1 MVSSSKLT
9 KKARIYNGEKT
20 ASSASS
26 VRKTGQLFLSI
37 KLQHS
42 LTPSIKINSKWPKD
56 LNTTHD
62 TIQLLKEN
70 EDKTFLDINS
80 SNIFLGQF
88 PQAKKKK
95 ETRPNWSKDL
105 YSKGNHSPNKNTP
118 MEWEKRFVKKKKMT
132 NMGFIFKINKEFIK
146 QVAKKNKQSNQNR
159 AEDPNR
165 HFSKEDTQM
174 ANRKQK
180 DAQLH

>member
-9 KKARIYNGEKT
+9 KKAGIYNGEKT

-62 TIQLLKEN
+62 TIKLLKEN
-70 EDKTFLDINS
+70 
-80 SNIFLGQF
+80 
-88 PQAKKKK
+88 
-95 ETRPNWSKDL
+95 
-105 YSKGNHSPNKNTP
+105 
-118 MEWEKRFVKKKKMT
+118 
-132 NMGFIFKINKEFIK
+132 
-146 QVAKKNKQSNQNR
+146 
-159 AEDPNR
+159 
-165 HFSKEDTQM
+165 
-174 ANRKQK
+174 
-180 DAQLH
+180 